1 MAQFINGPTN
11 YVELKRS
18 VGNVEKSIVFFMDT
32 HNELNNQTRCDT
44 FDSVDVAQYL
54 YKTIKETTIPLDF
67 FMEIRQNE
75 LTKPVGNKKSFYI
88 REVEEMFK
96 SVFIIEKQENR
107 NIVKYSKTNPK
118 VRLHYLD
125 VRDNFDMFKVMEIIS
140 KMKSIIKSSVNSEKI
155 KTKQKEKIFEL
166 LEQVKFLVGYE
177 K

>member
-67 FMEIRQNE
+67 FMEIRQKRIN
-75 LTKPVGNKKSFYI
+75 
-88 REVEEMFK
+88 
-96 SVFIIEKQENR
+96 
-107 NIVKYSKTNPK
+107 
-118 VRLHYLD
+118 
-125 VRDNFDMFKVMEIIS
+125 
-140 KMKSIIKSSVNSEKI
+140 
-155 KTKQKEKIFEL
+155 
-166 LEQVKFLVGYE
+166 
-177 K
+177 